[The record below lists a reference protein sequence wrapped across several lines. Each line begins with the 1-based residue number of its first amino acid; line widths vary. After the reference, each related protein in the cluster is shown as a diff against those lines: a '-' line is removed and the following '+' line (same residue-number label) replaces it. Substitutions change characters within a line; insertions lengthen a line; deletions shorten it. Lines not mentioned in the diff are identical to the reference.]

1 MAYYR
6 VTFTFMNGQR
16 IQNLCLRLK
25 LITVIVNSYY
35 FFVEVF
41 KMRKI
46 VSSSVPGH
54 YADFWMTID
63 VSKETAA
70 PLYHEKRGNYFL
82 SKVRDHLPP

>member
-1 MAYYR
+1 
-6 VTFTFMNGQR
+6 
-16 IQNLCLRLK
+16 
-25 LITVIVNSYY
+25 
-35 FFVEVF
+35 
-41 KMRKI
+41 MRKI